1 MISMNWVSDYV
12 DIAGEDL
19 KELAVKI
26 TKSGVNVE
34 KVITNKIDNL
44 VVGQIKKVD
53 KHPDSDHLNLCMVDT
68 GDSVV
73 QIVCGASN
81 VKEGLKVIV
90 ALPGAVLPGNFEI
103 KKGKITISNVTEPY
117 GKDTDDIV
125 SIGVSLNGIDVQW
138 KAHIPYENLEE
149 VIAILQKASDSKK

>member
-44 VVGQIKKVD
+44 VVGQIKKVT

-68 GDSVV
+68 GNDVV

-103 KKGKITISNVTEPY
+103 KKGKIVEEYNAIHSLSDKFTEKNTHLSTSYPQ
-117 GKDTDDIV
+117 IV
-125 SIGVSLNGIDVQW
+125 YYSDQIHKILLMW
-138 KAHIPYENLEE
+138 KSELWITFE
-149 VIAILQKASDSKK
+149 